1 MQVVYPYA
9 PVLRAVNSSG
19 IGVYH
24 GIDTIEDP
32 VSERSS
38 GHILVFDVG
47 GSHVAAS
54 MSKIDEMT
62 VATSQSASISKDG
75 SLSDFLETIASLG
88 SRTLPPTAAPA
99 GVSVAMPNPFDY
111 VRGIS
116 YMRHKYEYLYGIDLR
131 SRISR
136 VLGCPSDKIDFLN
149 DAAAFLMG
157 EIRQGAARDANR
169 VVGITLGTGVGSAFA
184 SCGEIVTEGQGVP
197 AGGEIWNLSYKDG
210 IVEKFV
216 SKSAIQEQYKL
227 RIGVLEE
234 VHTIA
239 QQSENNQEARET
251 FEHFG
256 RELGCALRATCVR
269 FAPHRIILGGGISR
283 SASLFLPSAEQELA
297 EFSIHLCVSQLG
309 ERAALIGAAVNWMK
323 KHIQI
328 SR

>member
-1 MQVVYPYA
+1 MRA
-9 PVLRAVNSSG
+9 VLRALNSSG

-32 VSERSS
+32 VFERSN

-54 MSKIDEMT
+54 VSRIDEMT
-62 VATSQSASISKDG
+62 ITTSQSASISKDG
-75 SLSDFLETIASLG
+75 SLSDFLETVAALG
-88 SRTLPPTAAPA
+88 SRTVPTMTPA
-99 GVSVAMPNPFDY
+99 GVSIAMPNPFDY

-131 SRISR
+131 SKISR
-136 VLGCPSDKIDFLN
+136 VLSCPADKIEFLN

-157 EIRQGAARDANR
+157 EIRQGAAADANR

-227 RIGVLEE
+227 RMGVLEE

-256 RELGCALRATCVR
+256 KELGCALRATCVK

-283 SASLFLPSAEQELA
+283 SASLFLPSAQQELA
-297 EFSIHLCVSQLG
+297 GLGMHLCVSQLG